1 MNTSHASLFESG
13 GLHVVGENTLKSLNL
28 VFVFRRLRA
37 VTSLG
42 KLGRGGGYIRVKEAR
57 GSCSLGKFWK
67 KVCLKTYFLG
77 FKRYLKQNE
86 SVYN

>member
-28 VFVFRRLRA
+28 VFVFRRLGA

-42 KLGRGGGYIRVKEAR
+42 KLGRRGGGAHPSER
-57 GSCSLGKFWK
+57 GAGVMLPREILEKSLSENVFPW
-67 KVCLKTYFLG
+67 F
-77 FKRYLKQNE
+77 
-86 SVYN
+86 

>member
-42 KLGRGGGYIRVKEAR
+42 KLGRGGGVHPSER
-57 GSCSLGKFWK
+57 GAGIMLPREILEKSLSENVFPW
-67 KVCLKTYFLG
+67 F
-77 FKRYLKQNE
+77 
-86 SVYN
+86 

>member
-13 GLHVVGENTLKSLNL
+13 GLHVVSENTLKSLNL

-42 KLGRGGGYIRVKEAR
+42 KLGRGGGGAHPSER
-57 GSCSLGKFWK
+57 GAGVMLPREILEKSLSENVFPW
-67 KVCLKTYFLG
+67 F
-77 FKRYLKQNE
+77 
-86 SVYN
+86 